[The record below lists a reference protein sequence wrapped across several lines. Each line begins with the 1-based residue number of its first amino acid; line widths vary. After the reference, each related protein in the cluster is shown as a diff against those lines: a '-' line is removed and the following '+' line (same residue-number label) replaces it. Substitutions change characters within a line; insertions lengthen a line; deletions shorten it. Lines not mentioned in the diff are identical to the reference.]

1 MCRQATISSE
11 VGQVQ
16 LALWHLSDLH
26 LPLLANQQPQQLKS
40 DRVSILSE
48 VGRWALKLISTTLT
62 LVSSREPSAY
72 FRITRRS
79 INSLLLTV
87 WQNLT
92 SGRPQIFWNRSWPA
106 VSRQS
111 NRLRLFLGKC
121 SRLKK
126 IFWTRLCLRGRF
138 KVQMWTTSSV
148 MRLRA

>member
-1 MCRQATISSE
+1 MCQQAMIFSE
-11 VGQVQ
+11 AEQVQ
-16 LALWHLSDLH
+16 LARWHLLDLH
-26 LPLLANQQPQQLKS
+26 LLLLANQQRQQLKS

-92 SGRPQIFWNRSWPA
+92 SGRPQIFWNRSWPG

-111 NRLRLFLGKC
+111 SRQRLFRGKC
-121 SRLKK
+121 SHLKK
-126 IFWTRLCLRGRF
+126 IFWTPLCLRGRF
-138 KVQMWTTSSV
+138 KVQMWTTSFV